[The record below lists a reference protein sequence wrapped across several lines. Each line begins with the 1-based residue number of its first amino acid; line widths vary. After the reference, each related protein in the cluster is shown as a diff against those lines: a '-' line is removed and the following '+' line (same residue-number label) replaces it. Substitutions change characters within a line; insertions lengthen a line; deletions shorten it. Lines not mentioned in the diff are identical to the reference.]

1 MFLSLFLLAVT
12 LSFDS
17 LGVGIAYGIQ
27 NIQITKYSKLV
38 LFIVSFVT
46 VLLSTF
52 AGLIVFQVLP
62 IKFVHLTR
70 CSSSLIYWSLDNISK
85 FHFNY

>member
-1 MFLSLFLLAVT
+1 MFLNLFLLAVT

-38 LFIVSFVT
+38 LFIVT